1 MSFEYR
7 EDKVT
12 KQGASG
18 SVVVE
23 TAMVIPVLLF
33 ALLLFVRLLQIVVLQ
48 NCVERAT
55 LQTAKTLSQYA
66 VLYHAYGMVTL
77 EENVLQELDVVQLED
92 FIDLRGYIQAGENA
106 LYSAAAEEFIEY
118 YLQQDPLVKNG
129 YVQYGDLSCNGSMFF
144 AGNDDV
150 MLSVSC
156 NAYELF
162 PVGTTL
168 RFRGWVRGDSP
179 LSSLLQ
185 AGVSVW
191 SFDNFTRGKMIRD
204 IFGGDLPYDYPVI
217 ASFKDGVARMIK
229 SMDTTKPTY
238 QDSEKIKQEV
248 QAMIEKLKDFQG
260 VSGEIEPEAIKT
272 KKLLLVIPENTAP
285 EQANALFEVTRNQS
299 VVHHVQVEVQFYQK
313 SCN

>member
-1 MSFEYR
+1 MSFGYR

-12 KQGASG
+12 KQSSSG

-23 TAMVIPVLLF
+23 TAMIIPLLLF
-33 ALLLFVRLLQIVVLQ
+33 ALLLFVRLLQVVALQ

-77 EENVLQELDVVQLED
+77 EETVLQELNVEQMED
-92 FIDLRGYIQAGENA
+92 FIDLRGYIQVGEDR
-106 LYSAAAEEFIEY
+106 LYGAATERFIEY
-118 YLQQDPLVKNG
+118 YLEQDPLVEHG
-129 YVQYGDLSCNGSMFF
+129 YVQYDDLSCKGSTFF
-144 AGNDDV
+144 AGNDDII
-150 MLSVSC
+150 LSVSC
-156 NAYELF
+156 KAYQLL

-179 LSSLLQ
+179 LSSLMQ
-185 AGVSVW
+185 EGVSVW

-217 ASFKDGVARMIK
+217 ASFKDGVALMIK

-238 QDSEKIKQEV
+238 QNPDKLKQEV
-248 QAMIEKLKDFQG
+248 QGMIEKLRDFQG
-260 VSGEIEPEAIKT
+260 APGAIEPAEIQT
-272 KKLLLVIPENTAP
+272 KKLLLVVPENTAP
-285 EQANALFEVTRNQS
+285 EQANVLFEVTGQQG
-299 VVHHVQVEVQFYQK
+299 VIHHIQVEIQFYQE